1 MIEAK
6 NSISSTDQTSDEKN
20 LDTMEALK
28 QQIHN
33 LKKKSKK
40 NTQGSCRSEHSNRM
54 KPRSKPSWSMSTQ
67 SSDTSASETK
77 EGESSDGRKRPG
89 RSSGRGSRDNWP
101 GTPIST
107 RQPFQAKRRQD
118 TVWKALHQISHLHF
132 SKEIEGAWLPGKFSP
147 PNYVMYEGWT
157 DPVRHISHFR
167 QSMALHLSNDAL
179 MCHMFPS
186 SLRPIS
192 LRWFNNLEHSSIHS

>member
-1 MIEAK
+1 
-6 NSISSTDQTSDEKN
+6 
-20 LDTMEALK
+20 
-28 QQIHN
+28 
-33 LKKKSKK
+33 
-40 NTQGSCRSEHSNRM
+40 
-54 KPRSKPSWSMSTQ
+54 MSTQ
-67 SSDTSASETK
+67 SSDTSGSETK

-118 TVWKALHQISHLHF
+118 AIWKALHQISHLRF

-157 DPVRHISHFR
+157 DPVEHISHLR

-179 MCHMFPS
+179 MCRMFPS

-192 LRWFNNLEHSSIHS
+192 LRWFNNLEHSSIHSWDEMAEAFVSRFITNSQKPKEFDSLLSISMKESESLKSYPPDIGSYTTKCMDARRR